1 MPAAGLDSG
10 AMATNDPQR
19 EPGPRDGGAPLDR
32 FLRTYVED
40 STLWPVLAV
49 AALILASCGAALL
62 LLALVDRNPFAGAAL
77 LVLVWMSGDV
87 LRGDLRRR
95 RLGATGGVVLGL
107 WALAA
112 AVAAAGAWL
121 GVV

>member
-1 MPAAGLDSG
+1 M
-10 AMATNDPQR
+10 
-19 EPGPRDGGAPLDR
+19 
-32 FLRTYVED
+32 
-40 STLWPVLAV
+40 LAV